1 VEVREGFGAQGLCVS
16 DAGRRVTGVK
26 QAGADIAADFVIDA
40 SGRGSQSP
48 QWLAALGYTKPKE
61 ERIEIALA
69 YTTRFFR
76 RRAEHLAGDVAAVIP
91 PTPSGKRGGVMLAQE
106 GGRWTVTL
114 ISHFGEPPPPELD
127 AFIKYASTLPAPYI
141 HEVTKDAEPVSEP
154 ETMRFPASVRRR
166 YERLDRFPEGYLAF
180 GDAIASFN
188 PMYGQGMS
196 VAALEAVELDAVLAD
211 GTDQL
216 AGRFYRRAAKVVDMA
231 WATSAGNDLRM
242 PETVGRRNAGSAI
255 INWYIS
261 KLLKAAHADPVLTLA
276 FIRVTNLLAPAPTI
290 LSPALAWRVFLGN
303 CRGRQLWPHPAKNQR
318 FA

>member
-1 VEVREGFGAQGLCVS
+1 VS
-16 DAGRRVTGVK
+16 DDRRRVTGIK
-26 QAGADIAADFVIDA
+26 GAGADIAADLVIDA

-48 QWLAALGYTKPKE
+48 QWLATLGYTRPRE

-76 RRAEHLAGDVAAVIP
+76 RRAEHLQGDVAAVIP
-91 PTPSGKRGGVMLAQE
+91 PTPRDKRGGVMLAQE
-106 GGRWTVTL
+106 GERWTVTL
-114 ISHFGEPPPPELD
+114 NSRFGEPPPQELD
-127 AFIKYASTLPAPYI
+127 AFIEYAGTLPAPYI
-141 HEVTKDAEPVSEP
+141 YEVIKEAEPVSEP

-166 YERLDRFPEGYLAF
+166 YEKLERFPEGYLVL

-196 VAALEAVELDAVLAD
+196 VAALEAVELKTALAD

-216 AGRFYRRAAKVVDMA
+216 ARRFHRRAGEIVDMA
-231 WATSAGNDLRM
+231 WATSAGSDLRM
-242 PETVGRRNAGSAI
+242 PETVGPRNARTAI

-261 KLLKAAHADPVLTLA
+261 KLLKAAHADPILTLA
-276 FIRVTNLLAPAPTI
+276 FIRVANLLAPAPSI
-290 LSPALAWRVFLGN
+290 LSPAVAWRVFLGN
-303 CRGRQLWPHPAKNQR
+303 YRGRPLWPDPAKNQR